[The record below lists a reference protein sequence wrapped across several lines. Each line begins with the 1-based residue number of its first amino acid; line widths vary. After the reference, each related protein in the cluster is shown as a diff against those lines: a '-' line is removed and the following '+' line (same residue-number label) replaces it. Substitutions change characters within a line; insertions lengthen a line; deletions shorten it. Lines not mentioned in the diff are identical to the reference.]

1 MLSIANEIVS
11 CNLHRNMLPSDDA
24 VVAEEAPSD
33 LLGLTMIPKLHCVTR
48 DLDVGFVLL
57 TSCYWCFSSGMS
69 LQGPLHLQQAPSIIY
84 PRVTPAF
91 GAERR

>member
-11 CNLHRNMLPSDDA
+11 CNLHRNVLPSDDA
-24 VVAEEAPSD
+24 VVAEEAHSD
-33 LLGLTMIPKLHCVTR
+33 LHGLMVIPKLHCGTR
-48 DLDVGFVLL
+48 DSGGGFLL
-57 TSCYWCFSSGMS
+57 MTSCSWCFSSGMS
-69 LQGPLHLQQAPSIIY
+69 LHGPLHLQQASSIFY